1 MTYQPPYTITP
12 TILTCIEQIGEALG
26 RLSVIADTQ
35 DLRLRRINRI
45 RTLRGSLAIEGN
57 TLSEEQ
63 ISTILDGKPV
73 VAPPREVQEVRN
85 AIKAYDEYP
94 KWNPARKV
102 DLLKAHEIM
111 TAGLLDA
118 PGQYRTGG
126 VGVTGPTGVIHV
138 APPARRVA
146 GLMDDLLSWLKN
158 TDEHALVSGCVFHY
172 EFEFIHPF
180 ADGNGRLG
188 RLWQTLILTRWNP
201 IFANIP
207 VESMI
212 YARQSDYY
220 DAIAKSS
227 KEGQSTAFIE
237 FMLKTIW
244 EKIQSSSGGTDQDSD
259 QVTDQVKTL
268 LTTFEKANN
277 KTLGA
282 SELMS
287 AVGLSHRPTF
297 RQNYLRPALTAGLIE
312 MTIPD
317 KPNSRNQKYRLTAKG
332 KHFIEAAEEV
342 KHLESQRKRSDGKG
356 GK

>member
-1 MTYQPPYTITP
+1 MSYQPPYTITP
-12 TILTCIEQIGEALG
+12 AILTLVEQIGEALG
-26 RLSVIADTQ
+26 RLSMITDSQ

-45 RTLRGSLAIEGN
+45 QTLRGSLAIEGN

-94 KWNPARKV
+94 NWNPASKT

-111 TAGLLDA
+111 TTGLLDM

-126 VGVTGPTGVIHV
+126 VGVMGPTEVIHV
-138 APPARRVA
+138 APPAKRVPE
-146 GLMDDLLSWLKN
+146 LMDDLLGWLKT
-158 TDEHALVSGCVFHY
+158 TDEHALIKSSVFHY

-201 IFANIP
+201 LFTDIP
-207 VESMI
+207 VESMV
-212 YARQSDYY
+212 YAHQSEYY
-220 DAIAKSS
+220 DAIAQSS
-227 KEGQSTAFIE
+227 KDGQSTVFIE
-237 FMLKTIW
+237 FMLNTIF
-244 EKIQSSSGGTDQDSD
+244 EKIMASGENTPQVAPQD
-259 QVTDQVKTL
+259 TPQVKKL
-268 LTTFEKANN
+268 LEV
-277 KTLGA
+277 LVG
-282 SELMS
+282 EMS
-287 AVGLSHRPTF
+287 RQEILDALGLSDRKSMTD
-297 RQNYLRPALTAGLIE
+297 RYLRPALAAGLIE

-332 KHFIEAAEEV
+332 KHFVEVAE
-342 KHLESQRKRSDGKG
+342 
-356 GK
+356 

>member
-1 MTYQPPYTITP
+1 MSNMTRDMANNPYTPPYTITP
-12 TILTCIEQIGEALG
+12 AILTLVEQIGEALG
-26 RLSVIADTQ
+26 RLLVIADTQ

-57 TLSEEQ
+57 MLTEEQ

-94 KWNPARKV
+94 NWNPANEV

-111 TAGLLDA
+111 TLGLLDA
-118 PGQYRTGG
+118 PGQYRTGS
-126 VGVTGPTGVIHV
+126 VGVMGPVEVVHV
-138 APPARRVA
+138 APPAKRVPE
-146 GLMDDLLSWLKN
+146 LMGDLLGWLKT
-158 TDEHALVSGCVFHY
+158 TDEHALIKSCVFHY

-188 RLWQTLILTRWNP
+188 RLWQTLILTRWHP
-201 IFANIP
+201 LFSDIP

-212 YARQSDYY
+212 YVRQNDYY
-220 DAIAKSS
+220 DAIIQSAKD
-227 KEGQSTAFIE
+227 GQGTIFIE
-237 FMLKTIW
+237 FMLKTIF
-244 EKIQSSSGGTDQDSD
+244 EKIKEIGGVTDQDSD
-259 QVTDQVKTL
+259 QVTDQVKRL
-268 LTTFEKANN
+268 LVSFEAALGKAF
-277 KTLGA
+277 GA
-282 SELMS
+282 SELMA

-297 RQNYLRPALTAGLIE
+297 RQNYLSPALADGLIE

-332 KHFIEAAEEV
+332 ENCLNDVASRRH
-342 KHLESQRKRSDGKG
+342 RP
-356 GK
+356 

>member
-1 MTYQPPYTITP
+1 MSYQPPYTITP
-12 TILTCIEQIGEALG
+12 AILALVEQIGEALG
-26 RLSVIADTQ
+26 RLSVVTDTQ

-94 KWNPARKV
+94 NWNPASKT

-111 TAGLLDA
+111 TTGLLDL
-118 PGQYRTGG
+118 PGQYRTGS
-126 VGVTGPTGVIHV
+126 VGVMGPTEVIHV
-138 APPARRVA
+138 APPAKRVQ
-146 GLMDDLLSWLKN
+146 GLMADLLGWLKT
-158 TDEHALVSGCVFHY
+158 TDAHPLLKSCVFHY

-201 IFANIP
+201 LFADIP

-212 YARQSDYY
+212 YTHQSEYY

-227 KEGQSTAFIE
+227 KDGQSTVFIE
-237 FMLKTIW
+237 FMLKTIF
-244 EKIQSSSGGTDQDSD
+244 EKIQSSSDDTPQVAPQD
-259 QVTDQVKTL
+259 TPQVKKL
-268 LTTFEKANN
+268 LAVLTGPMSRQEILDA
-277 KTLGA
+277 LGLNDRK
-282 SELMS
+282 SMTE
-287 AVGLSHRPTF
+287 R
-297 RQNYLRPALTAGLIE
+297 YLRPSLAAGLIE

-317 KPNSRNQKYRLTAKG
+317 KPNSRNQKYRLMAKG
-332 KHFIEAAEEV
+332 KYFMETA
-342 KHLESQRKRSDGKG
+342 Q
-356 GK
+356 

>member
-1 MTYQPPYTITP
+1 MNYQPPYTITP
-12 TILTCIEQIGEALG
+12 AILTLVEQIGEALG
-26 RLSVIADTQ
+26 RLSMIADTQ

-45 RTLRGSLAIEGN
+45 QTLRGSLAIEGN

-94 KWNPARKV
+94 NWNPASKT
-102 DLLKAHEIM
+102 DLLNAHEIM
-111 TAGLLDA
+111 TTGLLDA

-126 VGVTGPTGVIHV
+126 VGVMGPTEVIHV
-138 APPARRVA
+138 APPAKRVPE
-146 GLMDDLLSWLKN
+146 LMSDLLGWLKT
-158 TDEHALVSGCVFHY
+158 TDEHALIKSCVFHY

-201 IFANIP
+201 LFTDIP
-207 VESMI
+207 VESMV
-212 YARQSDYY
+212 YAHQSDYY
-220 DAIAKSS
+220 DAIAQSS
-227 KEGQSTAFIE
+227 KDGQSTVFVE
-237 FMLKTIW
+237 FMLKTIF
-244 EKIQSSSGGTDQDSD
+244 EKIQSCSGDTDQDSD

-268 LTTFEKANN
+268 LAAFEKADN

-282 SELMS
+282 SELMA

-297 RQNYLRPALTAGLIE
+297 RQNYLHPALAAGLIE

-317 KPNSRNQKYRLTAKG
+317 KPNSRNQKYRLTTKG
-332 KHFIEAAEEV
+332 KGFLDV
-342 KHLESQRKRSDGKG
+342 GR
-356 GK
+356 